1 MAFASNLLFYN
12 CYQHPKAH
20 TMYQTLLRTSF
31 LVIFFVFLT
40 ACNVRWVSEY
50 DAQTDQ
56 GVTQLHR
63 NTETFLTKL
72 EQQQVPDC
80 LSTQHDSFYQQS
92 LIDTRALK
100 VRAQAI
106 PNNDITLQQ
115 LALLEENLAL
125 MSKLHKMQDNSNTC
139 LAAGV
144 ITFNRSNF
152 ESIFTAILK
161 FELAKKRQ
169 VK

>member
-1 MAFASNLLFYN
+1 
-12 CYQHPKAH
+12 
-20 TMYQTLLRTSF
+20 MYQTLLRTSF
-31 LVIFFVFLT
+31 LFSFLILVS

-56 GVTQLHR
+56 GVTKLHR
-63 NTETFLTKL
+63 KMETFLTAL

-80 LSTQHDSFYQQS
+80 LSTEHGQFYQQS
-92 LIDTRALK
+92 LVDVRALK
-100 VRAQAI
+100 VRAKAI

-115 LALLEENLAL
+115 LTLLEDNLSL
-125 MSKLHKMQDNSNTC
+125 MSTLHKAQDDSNTC
-139 LAAGV
+139 LALGV

>member
-1 MAFASNLLFYN
+1 M
-12 CYQHPKAH
+12 H
-20 TMYQTLLRTSF
+20 QTLLRISF
-31 LVIFFVFLT
+31 LFSVFILIT
-40 ACNVRWVSEY
+40 GCNVRWVSEY

-63 NTETFLTKL
+63 KMETFLTTL
-72 EQQQVPDC
+72 EQQQLPQC
-80 LSTQHDSFYQQS
+80 LSSEHGLFYQQS
-92 LIDTRALK
+92 LVDVRALK
-100 VRAQAI
+100 IRAQAI

-115 LALLEENLAL
+115 LTLLEENLSL
-125 MSKLHKMQDNSNTC
+125 MFKVHKLQDSSNTC
-139 LAAGV
+139 MAPGV

>member
-1 MAFASNLLFYN
+1 MHQFSLRICYLL
-12 CYQHPKAH
+12 
-20 TMYQTLLRTSF
+20 SF
-31 LVIFFVFLT
+31 LILFS
-40 ACNVRWVSEY
+40 ACNVTWVSQY

-56 GVTQLHR
+56 AVTKLHR
-63 NTETFLTKL
+63 TMETFLTSL

-80 LSTQHDSFYQQS
+80 LASEHATFYQQS
-92 LIDTRALK
+92 LVDVRALK
-100 VRAQAI
+100 IRAKAI
-106 PNNDITLQQ
+106 PNNDLTLEQ
-115 LALLEENLAL
+115 LTMLEENLTL
-125 MSKLHKMQDNSNTC
+125 MHKVHKLQDSSNTC
-139 LAAGV
+139 LAPGV